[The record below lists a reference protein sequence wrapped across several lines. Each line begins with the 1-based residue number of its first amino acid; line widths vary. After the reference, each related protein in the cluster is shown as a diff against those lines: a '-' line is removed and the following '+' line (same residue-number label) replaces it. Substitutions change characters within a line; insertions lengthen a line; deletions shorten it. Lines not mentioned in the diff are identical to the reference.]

1 VNFWRFFSFLLL
13 FDVKFDIITL
23 RLWKGGIFVA
33 IIKEADF
40 RKEIK
45 SAPRTGYLFFGEE
58 DYMKAFALKIAS
70 EAICPDPSFAFFN
83 EIRLDSISYSPD
95 ALLDALMPL
104 PMMAERKLVVVTGMD
119 FGAMRPYEIDAFVE
133 VLSQLE
139 DYEYN
144 TLIISVASDRI
155 DAGKP
160 PKSPSAIVKHLGEY
174 LTPVYFE
181 KNSPAKLASWVGKHF
196 EHNGVIASPAVCS
209 AVIDYCGRDMY
220 NLASETDKLSF
231 FVRSQGRDQ
240 VTPDDV
246 RYISTPAA
254 EYNAFALTNA
264 IAARRKD
271 EALDVLKDLKMRRV
285 EPVVVMGEV
294 SKAVHDMATILTLK
308 AEGMTAGEVAS
319 ILGMHEYRVSIIF
332 QNNVRVDVCRALVA
346 RCRAAD
352 LELKR
357 SYDGY
362 AAIERLICTI

>member
-1 VNFWRFFSFLLL
+1 M
-13 FDVKFDIITL
+13 
-23 RLWKGGIFVA
+23 A

-58 DYMKAFALKIAS
+58 DYMKTFALKMAQD
-70 EAICPDPSFAFFN
+70 AICPDPSFAFFN
-83 EIRLDSISYSPD
+83 EIRLDSLSYSPE

-104 PMMAERKLVVVTGMD
+104 PMMAERKLVVVTGLD
-119 FGAMRPYEIDAFVE
+119 FGAMRSNETDNFVE

-139 DYEYN
+139 DYDYN
-144 TLIISVASDRI
+144 TLIISVASDKI

-160 PKSPSAIVKHLGEY
+160 PKSPSAIVKRLGEY

-196 EHNGVIASPAVCS
+196 EHNGVSASAAVCS

-231 FVRSQGRDQ
+231 FVKSQGRAE
-240 VTPDDV
+240 VTAADV
-246 RYISTPAA
+246 KYISTPAT

-264 IAARRKD
+264 IAARRRD
-271 EALDVLKDLKMRRV
+271 EALEVLKDLKMRRV

-294 SKAVHDMATILTLK
+294 SKAVHDMAAVITLK
-308 AEGMTAGEVAS
+308 ADGLTVGEVSS
-319 ILGMHEYRVSIIF
+319 ILGLHEFRVSLLF
-332 QNNVRVDVCRALVA
+332 QNNVRVDLCRALVE

-362 AAIERLICTI
+362 GAIERLICTI

>member
-1 VNFWRFFSFLLL
+1 M
-13 FDVKFDIITL
+13 
-23 RLWKGGIFVA
+23 A

-45 SAPRTGYLFFGEE
+45 NAPKTGYLFFGEE
-58 DYMKAFALKIAS
+58 DYMKTFALKTATD
-70 EAICPDPSFAFFN
+70 AICPDPSFAFFN
-83 EIRLDSISYSPD
+83 EIRLDSLSYSPE

-104 PMMAERKLVVVTGMD
+104 PMLAERKLVVVTGLD
-119 FGAMRPYEIDAFVE
+119 FGAMRPNEIDAFVA
-133 VLSQLE
+133 VLAQLE

-144 TLIISVASDRI
+144 TLIVSVASDKI
-155 DAGKP
+155 DPGRP
-160 PKSPSAIVKHLGEY
+160 PKAPSSIIKKLGEY

-196 EHNGVIASPAVCS
+196 EHNGVTASTAVC
-209 AVIDYCGRDMY
+209 AEVIDYCGRDMY

-231 FVRSQGRDQ
+231 YVKSQDRNE
-240 VTPDDV
+240 VLPADV
-246 RYISTPAA
+246 KYISTPAA

-271 EALDVLKDLKMRRV
+271 EALEVLKDLKMRRV

-294 SKAVHDMATILTLK
+294 SKAVHDMAAIITLK
-308 AEGMTAGEVAS
+308 AEGLTSGEVAS
-319 ILGMHEYRVSIIF
+319 VLGMHEFKVSLIF
-332 QNNVRVDVCRALVA
+332 GSNVRVDVCKALVA